1 MTHAAVIHRN
11 RKCWSWEMFYFG
23 CVLLADKEH
32 LFIFFLYQRCV
43 SIMTVS
49 SHSHFSSSWQQCLSR
64 LLQAEIEIDCRIRF
78 CLNLNM
84 MDNVSDCYTLPR
96 QMRKGVWW
104 MERLNCHSFQ
114 YMWKVS
120 WIINQNW
127 AFTMLCYTT
136 AITTV
141 FLSLPPKRS
150 VVFLYMESTVWPL
163 VHLVIHRILHKWRVI
178 CK

>member
-1 MTHAAVIHRN
+1 MQQWSTEIENADHEKCFTLAVFYWQTRSIYLFFFCIKDVWVLWQYLLIHT
-11 RKCWSWEMFYFG
+11 SH
-23 CVLLADKEH
+23 H
-32 LFIFFLYQRCV
+32 LGNNVFQEI
-43 SIMTVS
+43 
-49 SHSHFSSSWQQCLSR
+49 
-64 LLQAEIEIDCRIRF
+64 LQAEIEIDCRIRF

>member
-1 MTHAAVIHRN
+1 MRN
-11 RKCWSWEMFYFG
+11 
-23 CVLLADKEH
+23 VLLW
-32 LFIFFLYQRCV
+32 LCFIGRQGAFIYFFSV
-43 SIMTVS
+43 SKMCEYYDSIFSFTLLIILATV
-49 SHSHFSSSWQQCLSR
+49 FQE

-127 AFTMLCYTT
+127 AFTMLCYNT